1 MDLFYLYSL
10 PKWNSNYAHY
20 RDGQNRINWRPY
32 WIYCIYI
39 VYQNEIEIMLI
50 IEMAKIEL
58 IGGHN
63 GFMLIIEIAKNES
76 TGGHIEIML
85 IIEMAKIKL
94 TGGHIGFM
102 LIIEMAKIELTGG
115 HIGFILFI

>member
-10 PKWNSNYAHY
+10 PEWNSNHANYS
-20 RDGQNRINWRPY
+20 DGQNRINWRPY

-39 VYQNEIEIMLI
+39 DYQNEIQIMLI

-58 IGGHN
+58 IGGHI
-63 GFMLIIEIAKNES
+63 GFMLVIEIAK
-76 TGGHIEIML
+76 IEF
-85 IIEMAKIKL
+85 

-102 LIIEMAKIELTGG
+102 LIIEITKLELTGG
-115 HIGFILFI
+115 HIGLY